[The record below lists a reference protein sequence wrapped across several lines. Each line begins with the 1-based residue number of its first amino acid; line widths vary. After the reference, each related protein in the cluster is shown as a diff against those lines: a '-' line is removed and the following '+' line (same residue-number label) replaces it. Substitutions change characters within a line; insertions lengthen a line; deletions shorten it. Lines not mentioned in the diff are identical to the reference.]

1 MLYMQHK
8 SLAVAQ
14 AMQGKCLGMRTAYLH
29 RLVSRRFEQA
39 LRPLGLSIPQLE
51 ILSALILGGGPRRPS
66 ELAERLGMERSTV
79 SRNLA
84 LMTRRGLVET
94 TETSPTGRSLWVTVT
109 VGGRSALAKAE
120 QAWQR
125 AQTDVQTAIGPEAAG
140 TMDDWLVSLT
150 GRGF

>member
-1 MLYMQHK
+1 MQHT

-14 AMQGKCLGMRTAYLH
+14 TMQRRCLGTRVAYLH
-29 RLVSRRFEQA
+29 RLVNRRFEKA
-39 LRPLGLSIPQLE
+39 LRPMGLSVPQLE
-51 ILSALILGGGPRRPS
+51 ILSALVLGGDPRRPS

-84 LMTRRGLVET
+84 LMTRHGLVET

-109 VGGRSALAKAE
+109 AGGRSALAQAE
-120 QAWQR
+120 QAWR
-125 AQTDVQTAIGPEAAG
+125 SAQTDVQNAMGPEAAG

>member
-1 MLYMQHK
+1 
-8 SLAVAQ
+8 
-14 AMQGKCLGMRTAYLH
+14 MRIAYLH

-39 LRPLGLSIPQLE
+39 LRPLGLSVPQLE

-66 ELAERLGMERSTV
+66 ELAQRLGMERSTV

-84 LMTRRGLVET
+84 LMTRHGLVET
-94 TETSPTGRSLWVTVT
+94 TETSPTGRSLWITVT

-120 QAWQR
+120 QAWQS
-125 AQTDVQTAIGPEAAG
+125 AQTDVQKAIGPEAAG